1 MYGISARKSV
11 PWKLYSYSTRYAVLR
26 YGKVPLRVV
35 HYILKTFT
43 CTVGRFILVLEG
55 SQEKKSQNELV
66 SFFISLRRQKKTQKR
81 IYLKLFI
88 FRICTV
94 ICQYESVLIKI
105 YYEILTDTLQ
115 CMLIVTRLIL
125 FEVKSLQTKVVEGN

>member
-55 SQEKKSQNELV
+55 SQEKSRKMSLLASSYLSVGRRKLKNE
-66 SFFISLRRQKKTQKR
+66 FT
-81 IYLKLFI
+81 
-88 FRICTV
+88 
-94 ICQYESVLIKI
+94 
-105 YYEILTDTLQ
+105 
-115 CMLIVTRLIL
+115 
-125 FEVKSLQTKVVEGN
+125 